1 MKNNFVLTNGTTTTS
16 QKEIIP
22 EDLAPNNY
30 LTIIWKDVQTGK
42 VLSTLDINNDEVIS
56 FTNQLNST
64 IDNAI
69 SNNNVS
75 YVGQNKYINLESI
88 AKYIAQNSID
98 NGTKLRVVN
107 ALIGVASGSG
117 EKLSNDVTNLCL
129 NVFGEVADRT
139 ARKLGFSD
147 PQNIF
152 SQVAGQNVI
161 GVLGELGKQTKNF
174 LDEKIKQINGSEK
187 TNMTSSEGTDSN
199 KKNYVGLL
207 LGLTTSDTES
217 YEVIIPRKKVEDG
230 SDYTTHLLP
239 QPFKKEFSV
248 KLTNKI
254 LSSDFNQLTEINA
267 IEYTKDKMIEI
278 AQSKTLF
285 DIYIRLSADKVYK
298 RSNVVFSS
306 LSFTKDEG
314 SGNSYTATFTIEPVN
329 NFKTK
334 TFVSNK
340 KYKTSG
346 TGNSSKGGTSNR
358 NQNDKTSDGNSFK
371 YGYDFKSGIDT
382 AKDINDL
389 NNIAKNGNCLILD
402 RSDTNPRF
410 SLIQKQNVAI
420 VEEVKFGKKTGRV
433 VHMTLEDAD
442 AYTAGKLIYN
452 GRYKV
457 SLFNKSDITPNW
469 GLDSYKKGKVTI
481 KITDKVLYIPTPS
494 SDYSIL

>member
-1 MKNNFVLTNGTTTTS
+1 MMTTNFTTTGDITTTS
-16 QKEIIP
+16 QKEIRP

-30 LTIIWKDVQTGK
+30 LTIIWKDVQTDK
-42 VLSTLDINNDEVIS
+42 VVNTLDIDNKKAIEYTI
-56 FTNQLNST
+56 QLNSA

-75 YVGQNKYINLESI
+75 YAGQNKYINLESI

-117 EKLSNDVTNLCL
+117 EKLSNDVTSLCL

-161 GVLGELGKQTKNF
+161 GVLGELGKQTKSF

-187 TNMTSSEGTDSN
+187 TNMTSSEGSENN

-217 YEVIIPRKKVEDG
+217 YEVTIPRKKVEDG

-285 DIYIRLSADKVYK
+285 DIYIRLSEDKVYK

-314 SGNSYTATFTIEPVN
+314 SGNSYTATFTIEPIN

-340 KYKTSG
+340 KYGSTGAKPTK
-346 TGNSSKGGTSNR
+346 TGN
-358 NQNDKTSDGNSFK
+358 KTK
-371 YGYDFKSGIDT
+371 W
-382 AKDINDL
+382 L
-389 NNIAKNGNCLILD
+389 NG
-402 RSDTNPRF
+402 PF
-410 SLIQKQNVAI
+410 
-420 VEEVKFGKKTGRV
+420 V
-433 VHMTLEDAD
+433 V
-442 AYTAGKLIYN
+442 
-452 GRYKV
+452 
-457 SLFNKSDITPNW
+457 S
-469 GLDSYKKGKVTI
+469 
-481 KITDKVLYIPTPS
+481 
-494 SDYSIL
+494 

>member
-1 MKNNFVLTNGTTTTS
+1 MANNLTINDITTTS
-16 QKEIIP
+16 QKEIRP

-30 LTIIWKDVQTGK
+30 LTIIWKDVQTDK
-42 VLSTLDINNDEVIS
+42 VVNTLDIDNEKAIEY
-56 FTNQLNST
+56 TNQLNST

-75 YVGQNKYINLESI
+75 YAGQNKYINLESI

-98 NGTKLRVVN
+98 NGTKLRVIN

-117 EKLSNDVTNLCL
+117 KKLSNDVTNLCL

-174 LDEKIKQINGSEK
+174 LDEKIKQINGSKK
-187 TNMTSSEGTDSN
+187 TNVTSSEGTENN

-217 YEVIIPRKKVEDG
+217 YEVTIPRKKVEDG

-329 NFKTK
+329 NFRAK

-340 KYKTSG
+340 KYGINKYSESSRGSGNNTKNKKDKTNDGKSIKVGYRHNKNIDYFDNIKQANLWGKNHTPPYYLEYSPQTNPNWRFIASSEVIPYQVTKGPKILNTLLIERKDRISGLKTVYDDSG
-346 TGNSSKGGTSNR
+346 TTK
-358 NQNDKTSDGNSFK
+358 
-371 YGYDFKSGIDT
+371 
-382 AKDINDL
+382 
-389 NNIAKNGNCLILD
+389 
-402 RSDTNPRF
+402 
-410 SLIQKQNVAI
+410 
-420 VEEVKFGKKTGRV
+420 
-433 VHMTLEDAD
+433 
-442 AYTAGKLIYN
+442 
-452 GRYKV
+452 
-457 SLFNKSDITPNW
+457 TPNEITKTVMY
-469 GLDSYKKGKVTI
+469 GKGWYRIYEWKE
-481 KITDKVLYIPTPS
+481 LQ
-494 SDYSIL
+494 

>member
-1 MKNNFVLTNGTTTTS
+1 MTTNFTIGGIATTS
-16 QKEIIP
+16 QKEIRP

-30 LTIIWKDVQTGK
+30 LTIIWKDVQTNK
-42 VLSTLDINNDEVIS
+42 VINTLDIDNEKAIEY
-56 FTNQLNST
+56 TNQLNST

-75 YVGQNKYINLESI
+75 YAGQNKYINLESI

-98 NGTKLRVVN
+98 NGTKLRVIN

-117 EKLSNDVTNLCL
+117 KKLSNDVTNLCL
-129 NVFGEVADRT
+129 NVFGEVADIT

-174 LDEKIKQINGSEK
+174 LDGKIKQINGSKK
-187 TNMTSSEGTDSN
+187 TNVTSNEGTKNN

-217 YEVIIPRKKVEDG
+217 YEVTIPRKKVEDG

-346 TGNSSKGGTSNR
+346 TGNSGNNSNSNR
-358 NQNDKTSDGNSFK
+358 KQDNKTSDGK
-371 YGYDFKSGIDT
+371 ILKHGYVHDTKIGYDSSLKELYNK
-382 AKDINDL
+382 AKDEKMYVVI
-389 NNIAKNGNCLILD
+389 
-402 RSDTNPRF
+402 SPDTNPTHYFISPSECYFYEKKSITEIFRKG
-410 SLIQKQNVAI
+410 SGTGTWVLKKDMTQLGGGPI
-420 VEEVKFGKKTGRV
+420 VGGGI
-433 VHMTLEDAD
+433 ASQSN
-442 AYTAGKLIYN
+442 KLI
-452 GRYKV
+452 
-457 SLFNKSDITPNW
+457 P
-469 GLDSYKKGKVTI
+469 KKGVSINTLDDTSWNVTSG
-481 KITDKVLYIPTPS
+481 KTR
-494 SDYSIL
+494 YSIVKTF

>member
-1 MKNNFVLTNGTTTTS
+1 MANSFTTIGGTTTTS
-16 QKEIIP
+16 QKEIRP

-42 VLSTLDINNDEVIS
+42 ILSTLEINNDEAIS
-56 FTNQLNST
+56 FTNQLNSA

-75 YVGQNKYINLESI
+75 YAGQNKYINLESI

-117 EKLSNDVTNLCL
+117 KKLSNDVTNLCL

-152 SQVAGQNVI
+152 SQVAGQNVV

-174 LDEKIKQINGSEK
+174 LDEKIKQINGSKK
-187 TNMTSSEGTDSN
+187 TNMTSNEGTDSN

-217 YEVIIPRKKVEDG
+217 YEVTIPRKKVEDG

-248 KLTNKI
+248 KLTNKV

-314 SGNSYTATFTIEPVN
+314 SGNSYTATFTIEPIN

-346 TGNSSKGGTSNR
+346 TGNNGNTGSSSNRKQDSKTSNGDIIEHGYTH
-358 NQNDKTSDGNSFK
+358 NQDL
-371 YGYDFKSGIDT
+371 GYDSSLEELYNT
-382 AKDINDL
+382 AKKEGYYVLTSPDL
-389 NNIAKNGNCLILD
+389 KPNHYFIKPSECYLVDNVWVRKT
-402 RSDTNPRF
+402 DTEPWIEPMQYGIGSRDKISGRQLKRGVFLN
-410 SLIQKQNVAI
+410 
-420 VEEVKFGKKTGRV
+420 KKDTSSYLV
-433 VHMTLEDAD
+433 TANKIK
-442 AYTAGKLIYN
+442 YTI
-452 GRYKV
+452 
-457 SLFNKSDITPNW
+457 S
-469 GLDSYKKGKVTI
+469 
-481 KITDKVLYIPTPS
+481 IP
-494 SDYSIL
+494 